1 MASCRPLASQF
12 QQTNLEARYFH
23 SIAKNSESAVVS
35 LQSESISTAMLKADR
50 ILWTIQRSKRKP
62 EAGVLKSGDLMATA
76 KTDAAA
82 PSEKRAPSKS
92 VSEERALR
100 QQVGIPRSCVGFP
113 LKSPFITA
121 PHQRSTAISVISD
134 FATTFWVLQI
144 SDRYQPLGRDFASRL
159 VSLLSAFA
167 LLLCP

>member
-1 MASCRPLASQF
+1 MAHPTQQKETRSGSIEVGRPDD
-12 QQTNLEARYFH
+12 H
-23 SIAKNSESAVVS
+23 
-35 LQSESISTAMLKADR
+35 
-50 ILWTIQRSKRKP
+50 
-62 EAGVLKSGDLMATA
+62 G